1 MLAHRKAAKGKV
13 SSLTPIIH
21 KQEEKSM
28 GVKIDALEIENVKR
42 IKALSLVP
50 AADGLTVIGGNNG
63 QGKTSVLDTI
73 CWALGGDRY
82 RPSNPQREDS
92 VLPPRIK
99 LTLSNGLIVER
110 TGKNSA
116 LKVTDPTGRKSGQQ
130 LLNEFVEELAINL
143 PKFLASSSKEKADTL
158 LRIIGVEKEL
168 AQLELQEQQL
178 YNRRHDIG
186 LTRDRLQNYAETLP
200 FYPDAPKEPISI
212 SELIARQQA
221 ILAKNGRNQ
230 ELRNRRDQ
238 LEQQVSALQATIQNQ
253 MQQLENLTADLET
266 ARRDAQD
273 LQDESTQDLERDISD
288 YEAINKQVNANL
300 DRSKAEDDAQIY
312 SKQYESLTTEIE
324 KTRNAKIDL
333 LKSAKLPLPDL
344 FVEGGELLYKG
355 KKWDCMSSADQLRV
369 ATAIVKAIN
378 PKCGFV
384 LLDKLEQMDLNTLN
398 EFGTWLQSEGLQ
410 GIATRVSTGDE
421 CSILIEDG
429 EAVQPEVPQHKKWK
443 AGEF

>member
-143 PKFLASSSKEKADTL
+143 PKFLASSSKEKASTL
-158 LRIIGVEKEL
+158 LRIIGVEEEL
-168 AQLELQEQQL
+168 TRLEMEEQQL
-178 YNRRHDIG
+178 YNRRHDVGIE
-186 LTRDRLQNYAETLP
+186 RDRKKAYAESLP
-200 FYPDAPKEPISI
+200 FYPDMPSEPLSI
-212 SELIARQQA
+212 GDLITRQQD
-221 ILAKNGRNQ
+221 ILAQNGRNQ

-238 LEQQVSALQATIQNQ
+238 LEQQAAALRVTIEEQKKR
-253 MQQLENLTADLET
+253 LAAIEADLET
-266 ARRDAQD
+266 AKRDAQD
-273 LQDESTQDLERDISD
+273 LQDESTEELERDIAN
-288 YEAINKQVNANL
+288 YEAINSQIRANL
-300 DRSKAEDDAQIY
+300 DRTAAEDDAHALEARYDALSVQIE
-312 SKQYESLTTEIE
+312 Q
-324 KTRNAKIDL
+324 TRQAKINL